1 MNELSGDHLLDY
13 NSIRQLI
20 EERDRELDNK
30 FSKDTQINY
39 IRSTR
44 KYLGDKL
51 GRVAKPHKILA
62 PENGPL
68 IAVRLNILTR
78 KTLGGIETNLNAGIQ
93 SDGEVLKGFM
103 HRRSCWIWR
112 RRNAW
117 IQSFGRYFPWRLYIL
132 RNESRKIY

>member
-1 MNELSGDHLLDY
+1 MNELSGDYLLDY

-78 KTLGGIETNLNAGIQ
+78 KTLGNRNQSECSGI
-93 SDGEVLKGFM
+93 
-103 HRRSCWIWR
+103 
-112 RRNAW
+112 
-117 IQSFGRYFPWRLYIL
+117 
-132 RNESRKIY
+132 RK

>member
-51 GRVAKPHKILA
+51 GRVAKPHKI
-62 PENGPL
+62 GPGKW
-68 IAVRLNILTR
+68 TSHCC
-78 KTLGGIETNLNAGIQ
+78 T
-93 SDGEVLKGFM
+93 S
-103 HRRSCWIWR
+103 
-112 RRNAW
+112 
-117 IQSFGRYFPWRLYIL
+117 
-132 RNESRKIY
+132 

>member
-44 KYLGDKL
+44 KYLETSSG
-51 GRVAKPHKILA
+51 VSQ
-62 PENGPL
+62 NL
-68 IAVRLNILTR
+68 IKSWLR
-78 KTLGGIETNLNAGIQ
+78 KMDHSLLY
-93 SDGEVLKGFM
+93 VLIF
-103 HRRSCWIWR
+103 
-112 RRNAW
+112 
-117 IQSFGRYFPWRLYIL
+117 
-132 RNESRKIY
+132 